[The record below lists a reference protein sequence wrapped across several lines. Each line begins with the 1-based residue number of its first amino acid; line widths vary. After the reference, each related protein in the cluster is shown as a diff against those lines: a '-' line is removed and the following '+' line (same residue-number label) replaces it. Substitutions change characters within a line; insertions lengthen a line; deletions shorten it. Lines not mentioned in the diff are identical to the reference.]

1 MDPLTGAV
9 IITGLTTVGKPTAEA
24 LTTVVGKILGPSV
37 DAIGQGIAA
46 PLQAWAKR
54 RGERATATLIG
65 AAEVLQAAEIAPQA
79 VPPRLLMPILEHA
92 SLEDEDDIQR
102 RWAALLAN
110 AASPDNKILPAFA
123 EILHQLTPVQANIL
137 QWMYEMKTEPIA
149 GWVSHWPDVARSDIE
164 STFNL
169 SHADYALLITDLER
183 LNLIEPRRDI
193 KAGAVGAEVPMD
205 ELLQL
210 VVDRWNSRVKYES
223 IGFTTLGLGFIAACT
238 PPKKST

>member
-9 IITGLTTVGKPTAEA
+9 IITGLTTVGKPTAEV
-24 LTTVVGKILGPSV
+24 LTSVVGKILGPSF
-37 DAIGQGIAA
+37 DAVGQGIAA
-46 PLQAWAKR
+46 P
-54 RGERATATLIG
+54 
-65 AAEVLQAAEIAPQA
+65 
-79 VPPRLLMPILEHA
+79 
-92 SLEDEDDIQR
+92 
-102 RWAALLAN
+102 
-110 AASPDNKILPAFA
+110 ILPAFA

-137 QWMYEMKTEPIA
+137 QLMYERKTEQQVP
-149 GWVSHWPDVARSDIE
+149 GWPPHWPDVARADIE
-164 STFNL
+164 SKFKL

-223 IGFTTLGLGFIAACT
+223 IGFTALDLGFIAACT
-238 PPKKST
+238 PPVKST